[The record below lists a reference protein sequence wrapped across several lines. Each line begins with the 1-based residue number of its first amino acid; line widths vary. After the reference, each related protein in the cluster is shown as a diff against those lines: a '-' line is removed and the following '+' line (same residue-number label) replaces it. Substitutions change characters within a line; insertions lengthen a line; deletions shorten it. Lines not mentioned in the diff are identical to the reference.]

1 MDVGIVGRFLCVLSA
16 LTLAVWVSGC
26 SENAGAVAKKKSVSQ
41 TTNKN
46 SLPVNARDQAG
57 VFDPALYANATLSAG
72 GRLYDK
78 WWAASDLKPA
88 PAAPTTT
95 HPIWEQTGNKQTGD
109 TTWRC
114 ASCHGWDYMGSL
126 GIYGKSD
133 SPFNT
138 GIRGIVGTQA
148 TPVQHTEPA
157 SVFQFIHSGVD
168 PTNGKTHSFGTMLSD
183 SDIYNLTLFVVSMQG
198 EAANSKAPRNLI
210 HSDDGLT
217 KGMEDMG
224 KTVYTAAKA
233 DGGCADAACHGAT
246 GRAIDFTDSNLATL
260 PNSFVDTSAQQDPW
274 KSLHKIRFGAAG
286 SLMPGLHE
294 VPTVAQPQDAALDAL
309 AFAQNGLVPTTTV
322 FDYRIFQD
330 ADARNSHVAWD
341 IGRGG
346 RLYDQWW
353 TASSKDPKPVAPVD
367 GSRHPLWPAANTT
380 VGPAT
385 FRCANC
391 HGWDYAGSAG
401 ALGNTDTK
409 ANPLY
414 SAIKGVISTS
424 ASNPSHVS
432 PVEIFDFLH
441 SGQVTT
447 SGDHAFAP
455 NLSENDLYDL
465 TRFIVTVQ
473 AQSLAKQ
480 LPASFVDTA
489 TGLAKGVNQTFGQ
502 VSYNALNNL
511 AGCTECHDA
520 NGRRVPLDGTTN
532 VFIREF
538 TRNRGLEALHKIR
551 FGLPDLSTGMYG
563 LADFGYVLPGPAA
576 DILGYAQNGVGKN
589 AVRGGRLYDDW
600 MAESSITPPTALN
613 PLLDMPNAPKI
624 AGKDGWRCSSCHNYD
639 FLGQPG
645 YGNNLLELKSARNWD
660 SGYIYQ
666 YLKNGRPTLNIAKHE
681 QVTVHDF
688 GALMS
693 DTDLWD
699 LAGFAV
705 EQVVDTRRYFS
716 ARPFT
721 AIGNS
726 TSGQYLF
733 SGGNN
738 SVRLGQQQS
747 SSCSY
752 CHGADGKTV
761 PSGSKQTSMD
771 IFHTS
776 WTDPLRF
783 FHRARFGMPGLFGN
797 GSVRMP
803 GVLELNYSGGRQ
815 LDSSDA
821 IDIEAYAQKMM
832 TPGLVR

>member
-1 MDVGIVGRFLCVLSA
+1 MGIVGRFLCVLST
-16 LTLAVWVSGC
+16 LTLAIWLAGC
-26 SENAGAVAKKKSVSQ
+26 SESVGAVAKKKSATQ

-57 VFDPALYANATLSAG
+57 VFDGALYANATLSAG

-78 WWAASDLKPA
+78 WWAASDQTPA
-88 PAAPTTT
+88 PTPPTTI

-114 ASCHGWDYMGSL
+114 TSCHGWDYMGSL

-168 PTNGKTHSFGTMLSD
+168 PSNGKSHSFGAVLSD
-183 SDIYNLTLFVVSMQG
+183 SDIYNLTLFVVSMQS

-210 HSDDGLT
+210 HRDDGLT
-217 KGMEDMG
+217 EGMEAMG
-224 KTVYTAAKA
+224 KTVYNATKA

-246 GRAIDFTDSNLATL
+246 GRAIDFTDGSLATL
-260 PNSFVDTSAQQDPW
+260 PNNFIETTAQKDPW

-286 SLMPGLHE
+286 SLMPGLQE
-294 VPTVAQPQDAALDAL
+294 ISTVAQPQQAALDAL
-309 AFAQNGLVPTTTV
+309 AYAQNGLVPTTTV

-330 ADARNSHVAWD
+330 ADARGSHTAWD
-341 IGRGG
+341 TGRGG
-346 RLYDQWW
+346 RLYEEWW
-353 TASSKDPKPVAPVD
+353 TASSKDPKPTAPVD
-367 GSRHPLWPAANTT
+367 GARYALWPAANTT
-380 VGPAT
+380 VGPTT

-391 HGWDYAGSAG
+391 HGWDYAGATG
-401 ALGNTDTK
+401 ALGNTDPK
-409 ANPLY
+409 VNPLY
-414 SAIKGVISTS
+414 TGIKGFIQTGDTT
-424 ASNPSHVS
+424 PSRVS

-441 SGQVTT
+441 SGQVAAA
-447 SGDHAFAP
+447 GDHAFAP
-455 NLSENDLYDL
+455 SLNDSDIYNL
-465 TRFIVTVQ
+465 TRFIVTIQDQ
-473 AQSLAKQ
+473 AAAKQ
-480 LPASFVDTA
+480 APANFVDTA
-489 TGLAKGVNQTFGQ
+489 TGLAKNVNQAYGQ
-502 VSYNALNNL
+502 VSYDAAGGL
-511 AGCTECHDA
+511 AGCTDCHGS
-520 NGRRVPLDGTTN
+520 NGIRRAGDGTLTSSL
-532 VFIREF
+532 RDF
-538 TRNRGLEALHKIR
+538 TRSRGLEALHKIR
-551 FGLPDLSTGMYG
+551 FGLADITTTGMYG
-563 LADFGYVLPGPAA
+563 LADFGYLAPGPAA
-576 DILGYAQNGVGKN
+576 DILGYTQSGVGKN
-589 AVRGGRLYDDW
+589 PVRGGRLYDDW
-600 MAESSITPPTALN
+600 MAESAMTPPTVLN

-624 AGKDGWRCSSCHNYD
+624 AGKDGWRCSVCHGYD

-645 YGNNLLELKSARNWD
+645 YGNNLLELKTARNWT
-660 SGYIYQ
+660 SGYIFQ

-681 QVTVHDF
+681 QTTVHDF

-705 EQVVDTRRYFS
+705 TQVVDTRSYFS
-716 ARPFT
+716 ARPYT
-721 AIGNS
+721 AIGNP
-726 TSGQYLF
+726 TNGQYLF
-733 SGGNN
+733 SGGNG
-738 SVRLGQQQS
+738 SVKLGTQQT

-761 PSGSKQTSMD
+761 PSGSKQATMD

-797 GSVRMP
+797 GAVRMP
-803 GVLELNYSGGRQ
+803 GVLELSYSGGRQ
-815 LDSSDA
+815 LESSDA

-832 TPGLVR
+832 TPGLTR